1 MEKLN
6 NYMKDIKDEKN
17 KEIKQIKNEICEQ
30 NKQNKKLI
38 DDLKDN
44 MKKIFFS
51 FTELKV
57 QKIKNEKNKEYFK
70 DIMNKYYNFIILLDN
85 SYYLRYK
92 SSYDSLID
100 FIFDEIAEKNGKKCD
115 EILEFTFSKYDEWRK
130 SNWNAFL
137 IRNSIHRMF
146 YSGDI
151 ELNEKL
157 LENIYEEL
165 AKSVPKL
172 KEMQKEYEIM
182 NDIKSYYKG
191 YKIYYIIE
199 VLKKKMSEITENSEE
214 TKNK

>member
-1 MEKLN
+1 
-6 NYMKDIKDEKN
+6 
-17 KEIKQIKNEICEQ
+17 
-30 NKQNKKLI
+30 
-38 DDLKDN
+38 
-44 MKKIFFS
+44 
-51 FTELKV
+51 
-57 QKIKNEKNKEYFK
+57 
-70 DIMNKYYNFIILLDN
+70 MNKYYNFIIILDHSSLLDWPP
-85 SYYLRYK
+85 YK
-92 SSYDSLID
+92 LSYDTLIE

-151 ELNEKL
+151 ELNENL

-172 KEMQKEYEIM
+172 KERKKALE
-182 NDIKSYYKG
+182 DIKWYYKG
-191 YKIYYIIE
+191 YQIYYIIE